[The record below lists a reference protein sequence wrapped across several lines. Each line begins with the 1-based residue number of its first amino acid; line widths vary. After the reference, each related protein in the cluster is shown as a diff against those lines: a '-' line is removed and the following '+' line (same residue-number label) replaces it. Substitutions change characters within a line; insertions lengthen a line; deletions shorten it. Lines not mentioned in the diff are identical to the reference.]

1 MVDNQRQRNLDVVR
15 RAFAGIAAGDAS
27 QMLDG
32 NYTDDVVIEFPYASP
47 PTRIETLEAARA
59 YLEKAFEVFRF
70 RLEITD
76 VYEGLDPDL
85 LVLEFTSEGRMLS
98 TGAPYGNRYIAVYR
112 FRDGR
117 ISHQREFYNPVA
129 ASSR

>member
-15 RAFAGIAAGDAS
+15 RAFAGIAAGSAS
-27 QMLDG
+27 QMLDD
-32 NYTDDVVIEFPYASP
+32 NYTDDVVIEFPYSSP
-47 PTRIETLEAARA
+47 PTRIETKAAARA

-70 RLEITD
+70 SLEITE

-85 LVLEFTSEGRMLS
+85 LVLEFTSHGSMLT
-98 TGAPYGNRYIAVYR
+98 TGAPYANRYIAVYR

-117 ISHQREFYNPVA
+117 ICHQREFYNPA
-129 ASSR
+129 AAG